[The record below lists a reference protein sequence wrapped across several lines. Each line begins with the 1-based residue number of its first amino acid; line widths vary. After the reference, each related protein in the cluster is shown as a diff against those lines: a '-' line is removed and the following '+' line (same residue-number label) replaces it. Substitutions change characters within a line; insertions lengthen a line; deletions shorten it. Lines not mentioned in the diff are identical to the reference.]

1 MGEKELTTIT
11 KRSIILLLLIVAS
24 VFVLAGC
31 GPTQASVDI
40 PHIHGLGF
48 SPDGRQLIVPAHDG
62 LRIFADGEWSVPDV
76 PAHDYM
82 GYMPVD
88 EGFYSSGHPHPSSD
102 LVNPFGL
109 VKSTDGGETLER
121 LGFEGESDFHLMGV
135 GYENHAIYV
144 LNPAPNS
151 RLAAGMH
158 VSLDDGQTWQLCAA
172 QGLTARP
179 FQIAVHPTEANRVAV
194 ATEGGLYFSTDFGD
208 SFSRMGQ
215 AAPVTA
221 VAFHPDGQTLLFG
234 ANQPSVYDLSSEQ
247 ITAVPSPTIAAD
259 DAIGYIAVNPV
270 QNGEI
275 ALATFSR
282 DIYLSP
288 DGGQTWQQI
297 AEDGK
302 G

>member
-1 MGEKELTTIT
+1 MTTIR
-11 KRSIILLLLIVAS
+11 KRLIILLLVLVAS

-31 GPTQASVDI
+31 GRTQVSVDM

-62 LRIFADGEWSVPDV
+62 LRVFAGGEWSVPDI

-82 GYMPVD
+82 GYMPVN
-88 EGFYSSGHPHPSSD
+88 EGFYSSGHPHPSSG
-102 LVNPFGL
+102 LANPFGL

-144 LNPAPNS
+144 MNPAPNS

-158 VSLDDGQTWQLCAA
+158 VSLDDGQTWQPCAA
-172 QGLTARP
+172 QGLAARP
-179 FQIAVHPTEANRVAV
+179 FQIAVHPTEADRVAV
-194 ATEGGLYFSTDFGD
+194 ATEGGLYLSTDYGD
-208 SFSRMGQ
+208 SFTRIGT

-221 VAFHPDGQTLLFG
+221 AAFHPNGQTLLFG
-234 ANQPSVYDLSSEQ
+234 ANQLSTYDLASEQ
-247 ITAVPSPTIAAD
+247 ITAVSSPAVAAD

-270 QNGEI
+270 QNEEI
-275 ALATFSR
+275 ALATFNR

-288 DGGQTWQQI
+288 DSGQTWQQI